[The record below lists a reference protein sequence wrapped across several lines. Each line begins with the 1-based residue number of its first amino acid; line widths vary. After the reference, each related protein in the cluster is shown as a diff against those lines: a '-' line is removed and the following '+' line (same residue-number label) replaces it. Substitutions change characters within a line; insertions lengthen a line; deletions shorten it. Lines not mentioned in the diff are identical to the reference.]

1 MPPAALAAY
10 RHADIATLTQQEM
23 IIRLY
28 QGILKFLHQAEVA
41 FVAGRKAEG
50 AHFCLRAKKIVVEL
64 LSTLDRKQGG
74 EIAQQLGDL
83 YLFFIEHIS
92 EAAVTNDAGSLR
104 RIRPPLVTLLD
115 AWQNVRLEDGP
126 AAAAV

>member
-23 IIRLY
+23 IVRLY

-41 FVAGRKAEG
+41 YLAGKKGDG
-50 AHFCLRAKKIVVEL
+50 AKYCLRAKKIVLEL
-64 LSTLDRKQGG
+64 LATLDRERGG

-92 EAAVTNDAGSLR
+92 EAAANADAQSLR
-104 RIRPPLVTLLD
+104 RIRAPLISLLD
-115 AWQNVRLEDGP
+115 AWKNISTQEAPQD
-126 AAAAV
+126 AAM